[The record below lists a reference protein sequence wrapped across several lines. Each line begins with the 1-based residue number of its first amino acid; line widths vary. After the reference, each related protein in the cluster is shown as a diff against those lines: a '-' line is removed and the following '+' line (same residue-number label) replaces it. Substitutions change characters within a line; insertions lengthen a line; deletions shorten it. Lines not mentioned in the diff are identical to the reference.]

1 MLMLIHCLI
10 ARFGRTALRGVVL
23 FVGAAIALSACR
35 VMPAGETL
43 VHQERSAWQT
53 IVVVDHNLRRCLRF
67 GAGPGGLN
75 QSCMSLDQPQR
86 LHFEYTR
93 AMVAATML
101 WQPQPRRLLVI
112 GLGGGSIPMALATLL
127 PDAHIDAVEIDP
139 AVIRTAEHYFGF
151 RPGPRLRAY
160 AQDGRDFVSAARA
173 RGDRYDA
180 VLLDAFDQDGIPP
193 ALFTVAFLDDIRQV
207 LADEGA
213 FLANTFGGTPTH
225 AAELAVTGQVF
236 GRFHAVR
243 FGLSEMGGNRLLV
256 AARGDL
262 PAPATF
268 TDSGAYAADL
278 ERVGIRSDWLRS
290 WRFAEP
296 RSSAVAR

>member
-1 MLMLIHCLI
+1 MQIHRLVACS
-10 ARFGRTALRGVVL
+10 GRTAWRGVVL
-23 FVGAAIALSACR
+23 FVCAAIALAACR

-53 IVVVDHNLRRCLRF
+53 IVVVDDNARRCLRF

-75 QSCMSLDQPQR
+75 QSCMSLDQPQS
-86 LHFEYTR
+86 LQFEYTR
-93 AMVAATML
+93 AMVAATVL

-127 PDAHIDAVEIDP
+127 PHAQIDTVEIDP
-139 AVIRTAEHYFGF
+139 AVIRTAERYFGF
-151 RPGPRLRAY
+151 SPGPRLRTF
-160 AQDGRDFVSAARA
+160 AQDGRDFVSAARE
-173 RGDRYDA
+173 RGERYDA

-193 ALFTVAFLDDIRQV
+193 ALFTVAFIGDIRH
-207 LADEGA
+207 LLSDEGA

-236 GRFHAVR
+236 GRYHAVR
-243 FGLSEMGGNRLLV
+243 FGLSETGGNRLLMAGR
-256 AARGDL
+256 AAL
-262 PAPATF
+262 PAAAGF
-268 TDSGAYAADL
+268 TQPGMHAAAL
-278 ERVGIRSDWLRS
+278 EQVGVHADWLRT

-296 RSSAVAR
+296 APAGAR